1 MMRRIER
8 DNTGLLRPGQ
18 ELVAAGY
25 AGQAG
30 VRVILQRRHR
40 ELRQWFS
47 EEYLETAK
55 LRTGPES
62 GLGMD
67 FWRGLGAAECE
78 EAGEGGILAAIW
90 NLSGAYETG
99 VEFALRRI
107 PVTQE
112 TIEICER
119 FELNPYRLYSSGCY
133 LLAAEN
139 GGRLAADLAERG
151 IPAQVVGKVNR
162 GIKRE
167 VIHAES
173 RGFLDRPQKDELR
186 KVVPDYFGDGEAF
199 SYRIKQGGNQQ

>member
-8 DNTGLLRPGQ
+8 DNTGLLRAGQ
-18 ELVAAGY
+18 DLVAAGY

-30 VRVILQRRHR
+30 IRMIAEARRQDLSR
-40 ELRQWFS
+40 WFS
-47 EEYLETAK
+47 GEYLDMIESREGVAYD
-55 LRTGPES
+55 LDLEFWGP
-62 GLGMD
+62 
-67 FWRGLGAAECE
+67 FGAVECE
-78 EAGEGGILAAIW
+78 PAGEGGILAAIW

-119 FELNPYRLYSSGCY
+119 FELNPYRLYSAGCY

-139 GGRLAADLAERG
+139 GGHMVQKLAEKG
-151 IPAQVVGKVNR
+151 ILAKVIGKVNR

-167 VIHAES
+167 VINAES
-173 RGFLDRPQKDELR
+173 RGFLDRPQPDELR
-186 KVVPDYFGDGEAF
+186 KVIPDCFDSPRIGKEA
-199 SYRIKQGGNQQ
+199 

>member
-8 DNTGLLRPGQ
+8 ENTGLLKPGQ
-18 ELVAAGY
+18 DLVVAGF

-30 VRVILQRRHR
+30 ILAIMNRKRQ

-47 EEYLETAK
+47 EEYLELAGK
-55 LRTGPES
+55 RECVAA
-62 GLGMD
+62 GLD
-67 FWRGLGAAECE
+67 LEFWRAFGATECE
-78 EAGEGGILAAIW
+78 PAGEGGILTAIW

-99 VEFALRRI
+99 VEFALRQI
-107 PVTQE
+107 PITQE

-139 GGRLAADLAERG
+139 GGRLVLELEEKQ
-151 IPAQVVGKVNR
+151 IPAKVIGKVNR

-167 VIHAES
+167 IIHEEG
-173 RGFLDRPQKDELR
+173 RGYLDRPQKDELR
-186 KVVPDYFGDGEAF
+186 KVIPEYFEDISF
-199 SYRIKQGGNQQ
+199 

>member
-8 DNTGLLRPGQ
+8 ENTGLLRPGQ
-18 ELVAAGY
+18 DLVVAGL

-30 VRVILQRRHR
+30 IRAIMNAKRR

-47 EEYLETAK
+47 EEYLELAEH
-55 LRTGPES
+55 RACVS
-62 GLGMD
+62 GDLGME
-67 FWRGLGAAECE
+67 FWSMFGAAECE
-78 EAGEGGILAAIW
+78 PAGEGGILAAVW

-99 VEFALRRI
+99 VEFVLRRI

-139 GGRLAADLAERG
+139 GGRMVQELAGKE
-151 IPAQVVGKVNR
+151 IPAQVIGKVNR

-186 KVVPDYFGDGEAF
+186 KVIPDYFGDTDAF
-199 SYRIKQGGNQQ
+199 SIQK